1 MNTTTTT
8 EKTETKTIIVPG
20 LGEVDVKVAA
30 EIAKAL
36 DGVKEVSEARKEITK
51 ESIKAKAKAK
61 YEADRAKKMEDPVFA
76 AKMAKRAENKLVNAA
91 NAEKKKA
98 DSEARKALRDAAAAR
113 IAKLLEDSGSKLK
126 ADRIVRAEVV
136 EKKAHGL
143 GSLPGQDAVR
153 GYKAILVYTAA
164 DGSRSAKNQ
173 TFDLDVTGT
182 GVLAD
187 MKAQADACLLSFLKS
202 AR

>member
-8 EKTETKTIIVPG
+8 EQTETKTIIVPG

-61 YEADRAKKMEDPVFA
+61 YEAARAEKMKDPAYA
-76 AKMAKRAENKLVNAA
+76 AKIKARLEKKTQNAA
-91 NAEKKKA
+91 LAGKKA
-98 DSEARKALRDAAAAR
+98 EDAKARKDLRDAAAAR

-143 GSLPGQDAVR
+143 DAVR

>member
-76 AKMAKRAENKLVNAA
+76 AKMAKRAEKKLANAA
-91 NAEKKKA
+91 TIEKKKA

-143 GSLPGQDAVR
+143 DAVR

>member
-30 EIAKAL
+30 EIAKVL

-61 YEADRAKKMEDPVFA
+61 YEAARAEKMKDPAYA
-76 AKMAKRAENKLVNAA
+76 AKMAKRVAKKLANAA
-91 NAEKKKA
+91 TAEKKKA

-143 GSLPGQDAVR
+143 DAVR

>member
-143 GSLPGQDAVR
+143 DAIR

>member
-76 AKMAKRAENKLVNAA
+76 AKVAKRAEKKLANAA
-91 NAEKKKA
+91 TIEKKKA

-143 GSLPGQDAVR
+143 DAVR

>member
-76 AKMAKRAENKLVNAA
+76 AKMAKRAAKKLANAA
-91 NAEKKKA
+91 TIEKKKA

-126 ADRIVRAEVV
+126 AERIVRAEVV

-143 GSLPGQDAVR
+143 DAVR